1 MTLRRKDAAVPM
13 QPPRTGDYGRLITM
27 LGLAGLIVMA
37 DNWVVSPILP
47 TIAQNLGT
55 DVTKAGMLIAAYML
69 PFGLFQLVFGPLADR
84 FGKFRTI
91 YVTLAVFAAVTATGG
106 LMRSLA
112 GLVVVRAATGVFA
125 ASTIPVSLA
134 LIGDMVPL
142 QQRQQAIGTFMGIAF
157 LGQGISMALGGTIAF
172 ALGWRW
178 VFFLYGAI
186 AVGIVAV
193 LVAGSRGVEAP
204 QLSRGPVWAPY
215 RLLLGRW
222 RSVRVY
228 LIVLMEGTLILGLF
242 SFLGA
247 LLTKRNDLRVL
258 GVGFSMTAFGVAA
271 VVFGRVSGR
280 LAGRLGRTNLIAGA
294 LLLGAASALLLYWVD
309 YLPLEVLAIF
319 GLGAAFMS
327 AHSSLLTLATE
338 FAANHRGVAMS
349 LVAFAFMGGGAL
361 GTTIAGSV
369 IRSSGYG
376 MFLLAW
382 SIGLA
387 VLAFASWFVLGAG
400 RRS

>member
-1 MTLRRKDAAVPM
+1 
-13 QPPRTGDYGRLITM
+13 M

-47 TIAQNLGT
+47 TIAQNLDT
-55 DVTKAGMLIAAYML
+55 DVTRAGILIAAYML

-84 FGKFRTI
+84 FGKLRTI
-91 YVTLAVFAAVTATGG
+91 QVTLAVFAVVTATGG
-106 LMRSLA
+106 LMSSLT
-112 GLVVVRAATGVFA
+112 GLMVVRAVTGVFA
-125 ASTIPVSLA
+125 ASTMPVSLA
-134 LIGDMVPL
+134 LIGDVVPL
-142 QQRQQAIGTFMGIAF
+142 QHRQQAIGTFMGIAF
-157 LGQGISMALGGTIAF
+157 LGQGISMALGGSIAF

-186 AVGIVAV
+186 AAVVVVV
-193 LVAGSRGVEAP
+193 LVLGTRGLQTP
-204 QLSRGPVWAPY
+204 QLSRGPVLAPY

-228 LIVLMEGTLILGLF
+228 LIVLVEGILILGLF

-247 LLTKRNDLRVL
+247 LLAERNGLGVL
-258 GVGFSMTAFGVAA
+258 GVGLVLTAFGVAA
-271 VVFGRVSGR
+271 VVFGRTSGR
-280 LAGRLGRTNLIAGA
+280 LAARLGRTNLIALA
-294 LLLGAASALLLYWVD
+294 LLVGAGSALLMYSVD
-309 YLPLEVLAIF
+309 YLPFEILAIF

-338 FAANHRGVAMS
+338 FAAQHRGVAMS

-361 GTTIAGSV
+361 GTTLAAGV
-369 IRSSGYG
+369 IRSGGYG
-376 MFLLAW
+376 VFLLMW

-387 VLAFASWFVLGAG
+387 VLGLASWFVLGRQTGLRAA
-400 RRS
+400 RQAVRENEA